1 VVLITFYRFFL
12 LERYKNSSFTILNEV
27 KRLYR
32 LSKTGTSVY
41 MDRKI
46 LYWIDEKIKERVYRN
61 RSHAFEY
68 AVAQLM
74 KNDRHQ
80 RLDY

>member
-1 VVLITFYRFFL
+1 MG
-12 LERYKNSSFTILNEV
+12 KS
-27 KRLYR
+27 
-32 LSKTGTSVY
+32 GTSVY

-46 LYWIDEKIKERVYRN
+46 LSWIDEKIKERVYRN

-80 RLDY
+80 RLDYWSLTVSDIKHINLQN

>member
-1 VVLITFYRFFL
+1 
-12 LERYKNSSFTILNEV
+12 
-27 KRLYR
+27 

>member
-1 VVLITFYRFFL
+1 MG
-12 LERYKNSSFTILNEV
+12 KS
-27 KRLYR
+27 
-32 LSKTGTSVY
+32 GTSVY

-46 LYWIDEKIKERVYRN
+46 LRWIDEKIKERVYRN

-74 KNDRHQ
+74 KNDRPQ
-80 RLDY
+80 RRDY